1 MKTAIVTGVCG
12 QDGGYLAKLLLEKGY
27 NVIGWARRN
36 APLANLEKLG
46 VTIPIVN
53 IDICD
58 PQHVWNEI
66 NETRPN
72 EIYNL
77 AAQSHVGISFKN
89 PMQTCA
95 VKLWWVF
102 EYTLG
107 STPDS
112 P

>member
-36 APLANLEKLG
+36 ASLANLEKLG

-66 NETRPN
+66 NETRR
-72 EIYNL
+72 L
-77 AAQSHVGISFKN
+77 GFRVGWQLPICPDGCI
-89 PMQTCA
+89 PMGRITVIRDCLRPA
-95 VKLWWVF
+95 HL
-102 EYTLG
+102 L
-107 STPDS
+107 
-112 P
+112 